1 MLVVGAGQKA
11 KTSLS
16 ALVVTTSCWYV
27 REALARPFAKP
38 TRSPGGR
45 WIRRQPPE
53 KRNLD
58 LRHDVVHGGDHDLP
72 GR

>member
-16 ALVVTTSCWYV
+16 ALEVTTSCWYV
-27 REALARPFAKP
+27 RKALARPFAKP
-38 TRSPGGR
+38 PHGGR
-45 WIRRQPPE
+45 WIGHSPLE
-53 KRNLD
+53 KGNLD
-58 LRHDVVHGGDHDLP
+58 LRHDVVHGGDHDLL